1 MAAFVDFN
9 RTALNRNGAA
19 GFTAILICLSQ
30 GVALG
35 GGRQAVRLKA
45 VGERLKAVRLLGR
58 KAERKEESVAA
69 AATRWRGWRGDCFA
83 AGA

>member
-1 MAAFVDFN
+1 MNGVMAAFVDFN

-58 KAERKEESVAA
+58 EDTMDLEPFPKRPFGF
-69 AATRWRGWRGDCFA
+69 T
-83 AGA
+83 